1 MKLVCHI
8 GTPKTASTFLQNTCA
23 ANPKWLKENGILYP
37 DMLTPSPNH
46 ITLFYANSGGLHDFA
61 KDYGLKS
68 QEDLAAFRKHLSDRI
83 AKQVR
88 AAPKGVDT
96 MLMSSENLTGNLISP
111 QGVQRLKEFLA
122 PHFDDIRIVMYARR
136 QDDAILSMYGEFMR
150 RGFSDH
156 TFEQFVEKALS
167 PHTQVPYLYYRRIL
181 TPWIEAFGRD
191 AITVRKFDRQSLLGG
206 DILTDFFAQVFK
218 TDTAPDLSAL
228 VASEDDN
235 VGLSGPVLEFLQLM
249 YPSMSFRKNGQA
261 NPLRARLAPYIN
273 KLPAEPRPRM
283 PTAQSRKI
291 MQYFRPA
298 NTWLKN
304 TFFSDQEGPLF
315 PAQGRPGEKGNIGQI
330 TPEEFADF
338 AGRILAAATK

>member
-23 ANPKWLKENGILYP
+23 ANPKWLQKNSILYP

-46 ITLFYANSGGLHDFA
+46 ISLFYANSRSLHDFA

-68 QEDLAAFRKHLSDRI
+68 LEDVADFRRRLSAKV

-88 AAPKGVDT
+88 KAPKGIDT
-96 MLMSSENLTGNLISP
+96 MLMSSENLTGNLIDP
-111 QGVQRLKEFLA
+111 QSVQRLKEFLD
-122 PHFDDIRIVMYARR
+122 PHFDEIQIVMYARR

-150 RGFSDH
+150 RGFSDR
-156 TFEQFVEKALS
+156 TFEQFVKKALS

-206 DILTDFFAQVFK
+206 DILTDFFAQVLG
-218 TDTAPDLSAL
+218 TDTAADFSAL
-228 VASEDDN
+228 TASEDDN
-235 VGLSGPVLEFLQLM
+235 VGLSGPVLEFLRLM

-283 PTAQSRKI
+283 STEQSRKI
-291 MQYFRPA
+291 MRYFRPA
-298 NTWLKN
+298 NTWLKS
-304 TFFSDQEGPLF
+304 TFFADQEGPLF
-315 PAQGRPGEKGNIGQI
+315 PAKGRPGEKGNLGQI
-330 TPEEFADF
+330 TPEETAEF